1 MFSIIILYVSG
12 SMAGDYSEL
21 IDMKNKIITNQ
32 MLNEKNEGTV
42 IFFASR
48 AKTIIDKQY
57 QILNLDKIHEANVG
71 GGTVFKLGFDEASK
85 YLDYGKNFDLK
96 RVLFL
101 TDGEDYQYNEIEN
114 TCNQM
119 KDLGYK
125 LYIIGFRNGEF
136 LKN

>member
-1 MFSIIILYVSG
+1 M
-12 SMAGDYSEL
+12 
-21 IDMKNKIITNQ
+21 
-32 MLNEKNEGTV
+32 
-42 IFFASR
+42 
-48 AKTIIDKQY
+48 
-57 QILNLDKIHEANVG
+57 G

-85 YLDYGKNFDLK
+85 YLDYGKIFDLK

>member
-85 YLDYGKNFDLK
+85 YLDYGKNFD
-96 RVLFL
+96 
-101 TDGEDYQYNEIEN
+101 
-114 TCNQM
+114 
-119 KDLGYK
+119 
-125 LYIIGFRNGEF
+125 
-136 LKN
+136 